1 MLVLPPQ
8 LLVQALEPKGGTRRG
23 LESLPRGAR
32 AGWGP
37 ARRRAGLEEGGVLG
51 RGLCGV
57 EPG

>member
-8 LLVQALEPKGGTRRG
+8 LLVQALEPEGGTRQG
-23 LESLPRGAR
+23 LENVQRGAR

-37 ARRRAGLEEGGVLG
+37 ARKLAGLEGGGVLG